1 MNQQAK
7 ETLRDAGLLVLRV
20 GLGVMFMLHGWGKIS
35 GGMEMWEKL
44 GGAMANLG
52 ITFMPA
58 FWGFMAAFAEFGG
71 GLMLA
76 LGLLTRVA
84 GFLMFFTMIVA
95 VTVHVSKGDDMGGW
109 SHAAEAGIVFF
120 SLILIGPG
128 AFSADAILFKKKN

>member
-7 ETLRDAGLLVLRV
+7 ETLRDAGLLTLRV
-20 GLGVMFMLHGWGKIS
+20 GLGVMFMLHGWGKIT
-35 GGMEMWEKL
+35 GGMEMWERL

-95 VTVHVSKGDDMGGW
+95 VTVHVAKGDDMGGW

-128 AFSADAILFKKKN
+128 AFSIDAYLFGKKN